1 MKIND
6 IILKE
11 ELDQKEA
18 DMVYQGLIASGE
30 EYDKMV
36 AREFQITRNDPRHTS
51 GDTAQ
56 QAAETRARNK
66 MKKSIDKIK
75 KAEDAGNLTI
85 DSGTTFNLNGQD
97 ITNATGTFS
106 NAGTIQVNGSET
118 NSRLRPNKGMPYRP
132 GTSGICLLFF
142 AVR

>member
-51 GDTAQ
+51 VDTAQ

-75 KAEDAGNLTI
+75 KAEDDGNLTI
-85 DSGTTFNLNGQD
+85 DPKKDVKKETTAIN
-97 ITNATGTFS
+97 S
-106 NAGTIQVNGSET
+106 MET
-118 NSRLRPNKGMPYRP
+118 SM
-132 GTSGICLLFF
+132 
-142 AVR
+142 